1 MFTEMRKK
9 SVITFLFVYLIFLA
23 FVIIAA
29 AAAIIYVRMAL
40 GEYRDALPERVV
52 EAQIEMLRKDAAGG
66 TLWDKYPPPETET
79 GKFEKNI
86 DIKAYYAGLL
96 SGDGVSYALKAGS
109 DTGTEKTY
117 NILSGDNVVA
127 EVSLQMQGEERTKL
141 FILNIADWTL
151 KEVRLPIEA
160 HNYTIDVPYDLSVTV
175 NGIELGEEDR
185 AEVNG
190 TFSGYEIKGLFFA
203 PSISITDRDGQQAQ
217 YRISGS
223 TVKVVLFDYS
233 LTLPGTLRVTVDGE
247 VHAGDALP
255 DGMIRHDIRRL
266 SHPDVEISDLFGNTV
281 SYEGGNYLELTYFSV
296 NAPGNFS
303 ITIDGAPAPEKA
315 REAMENVSLDN
326 IRKYDPSVPEY
337 YTYCIAVLKKDAAV
351 EIRDPLGKAVEF
363 DKGTTVLDLTESGGL
378 AHIPDE
384 VAAEIDVL
392 AVAKRWSLF
401 MTKDLEGA
409 AYGFYNISE
418 DLIEGSPLYD
428 SARRWVNSIDITF
441 TSLHT
446 LGNPPFSEESAANF
460 TWLSENSF
468 YVDIFLVKDMYVS
481 GALVPDTMN
490 NRLYFVKYDGT
501 QDGEENPVWKLA
513 DMS

>member
-1 MFTEMRKK
+1 MRKK
-9 SVITFLFVYLIFLA
+9 SVITFQFVYLTFLA
-23 FVIIAA
+23 FMVSAA
-29 AAAIIYVRMAL
+29 VAAMLYVRVTL
-40 GEYRDALPERVV
+40 EEYRDALPERVV
-52 EAQIEMLRKDAAGG
+52 EAQIELLRKDAADG

-79 GKFEKNI
+79 GKFEENI
-86 DIKAYYAGLL
+86 DVKSYYAGLL
-96 SGDGVSYALKAGS
+96 SGDGVSYALKAGN

-127 EVSLQMQGEERTKL
+127 EVTLQMQGEERTKI
-141 FILNIADWTL
+141 FILNIADWAL
-151 KEVRLPIEA
+151 KEVRLPIET

-175 NGIELGEEDR
+175 NGIELDEDDR
-185 AEVNG
+185 AVVNG

-203 PSISITDRDGQQAQ
+203 PSISITDKDGQQAE

-233 LTLPGTLRVTVDGE
+233 LTLPRTLRVTVDGE
-247 VHAGDALP
+247 VHTGDALS

-266 SHPDVEISDLFGNTV
+266 SHPDVKISDLFGNTV
-281 SYEGGNYLELTYFSV
+281 SYEGGNYLDLTYFSV
-296 NAPGNFS
+296 NAPGNFH
-303 ITIDGAPAPEKA
+303 ITIDGALAPEEV
-315 REAMENVSLDN
+315 RETIENVSLDN
-326 IRKYDPSVPEY
+326 IRRYDPSVPEY
-337 YTYCIAVLKKDAAV
+337 YNYCIAILKKDAAV
-351 EIRDPLGKAVEF
+351 EIRDSFGKAVEY
-363 DKGTTVLDLTESGGL
+363 DRETTVLDLTESGGL
-378 AHIPDE
+378 ARIPDE
-384 VAAEIDVL
+384 IAAEIDVL

-409 AYGFYNISE
+409 AYGFYNISK

-460 TWLSENSF
+460 TRLSENSF
-468 YVDIFLVKDMYVS
+468 YVDVVLVKDMYVN

-490 NRLYFVKYDGT
+490 NRLYFVKYDST
-501 QDGEENPVWKLA
+501 DDGIENPIWKLA